1 MRLSYDMYICSILTH
16 CRAHVMLYGAYNI
29 NKANNAQVD
38 ANVGCIDLEKHHA
51 VTSYRKQRTLG
62 ACVEVSL

>member
-1 MRLSYDMYICSILTH
+1 
-16 CRAHVMLYGAYNI
+16 MLYGAYNI

-38 ANVGCIDLEKHHA
+38 ANVGCIDLEKDHA

>member
-1 MRLSYDMYICSILTH
+1 
-16 CRAHVMLYGAYNI
+16 MLYGAYNI

-38 ANVGCIDLEKHHA
+38 ANVGCIDREKDYA